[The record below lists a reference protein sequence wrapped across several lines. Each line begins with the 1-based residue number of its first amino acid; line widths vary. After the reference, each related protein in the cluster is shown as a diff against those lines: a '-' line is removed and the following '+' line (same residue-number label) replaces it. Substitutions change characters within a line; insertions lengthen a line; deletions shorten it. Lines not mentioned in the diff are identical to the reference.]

1 MTQPTVLRADPVTLT
16 RVLYTD
22 AVVSAEQVGLTS
34 GQAHDVSWC
43 DERWASDE
51 GIRVAAA
58 AWVATGGGRSVVIDP
73 FRNADDLLHDPESAT
88 AHQEAI
94 TGAFEAAGLPVGT
107 ITDVVLS
114 HIEGLGMI
122 VIRIGDDWM
131 PFFPN
136 ARLRV
141 GDTAIRDFEQ
151 SAPDDWTS
159 EVWRH
164 LLAAGQVDAYTD
176 GDEIATGMVVEHT
189 GAHNPG
195 HYVIHFGDGPDVTF
209 VGHLAVS
216 PLHLSTGICEPQHD
230 DPQLATDLLLDYA
243 ADGRLLI
250 GPLWPSPG
258 AGRLVHG
265 DFIPENGHEW
275 AS

>member
-1 MTQPTVLRADPVTLT
+1 MTHPTVLRADPVTLT

-22 AVVSAEQVGLTS
+22 AMVSADQVGLTLS
-34 GQAHDVSWC
+34 QAYDVSWC

-51 GIRVAAA
+51 GIGVAAA
-58 AWVATGGGRSVVIDP
+58 AWVASGGGRRVVIDP
-73 FRNADDLLHDPESAT
+73 FRNADDLLHDPDSAN
-88 AHQEAI
+88 AHQKAI
-94 TGAFEAAGLPVGT
+94 TSAFDAAGIPVDT
-107 ITDVVLS
+107 VTDVLLS

-122 VIRIGDDWM
+122 VVREGDDWK

-136 ARLRV
+136 ARIRV

-159 EVWRH
+159 DVWRH

-176 GDEIATGMVVEHT
+176 GDEIAPGVLVEHT

-230 DPQLATDLLLDYA
+230 DPQLAADRLHGYA

-258 AGRLVHG
+258 AGRLVRGVFVPDEGTHPAG
-265 DFIPENGHEW
+265 
-275 AS
+275 